1 MRQREKI
8 VGNLEAAYREAY
20 AAAEQAGDE
29 ARMGTL
35 DLGFQRD
42 QLMLEVL
49 LDVRDALARLPE
61 AETPSDPS
69 LLERAK
75 AVRKFTKL
83 GR

>member
-1 MRQREKI
+1 MRQRDKI
-8 VGNLEAAYREAY
+8 IGNLEAAYREAY
-20 AAAEQAGDE
+20 SAAEQAGDDS
-29 ARMGTL
+29 RMGTL

-61 AETPSDPS
+61 AEAPTDPS
-69 LLERAK
+69 LLDRAK